1 MQALHDFKCQNQ
13 AKELTVRQ
21 AQVLELVA
29 KRRTLKQI
37 ADELAISESAI
48 NQHIKALKM
57 ILKVNSLP
65 ELADTFRTLSELQSE
80 STCRKSTSRISGLSE
95 LTENS
100 QQALQNGFEPV
111 VTFNDALH
119 FHKSTPWEIATEPSI
134 VPGVLNGTNAKLVR
148 SALIVGISLGLFILI
163 LTGLGVAQGLTEA
176 ISR

>member
-1 MQALHDFKCQNQ
+1 MRALHDFESQNVTK
-13 AKELTVRQ
+13 ALTARQ

-48 NQHIKALKM
+48 NQHVKMLKT

-65 ELADTFRTLSELQSE
+65 ELADTFRSLSEHHSE
-80 STCRKSTSRISGLSE
+80 STYRKSTSRISGLSE
-95 LTENS
+95 LPENR
-100 QQALQNGFEPV
+100 QHGGQDGLEPV
-111 VTFNDALH
+111 VTFSDALH
-119 FHKSTPWEIATEPSI
+119 FHKSAPWDGSTEPSI

-148 SALIVGISLGLFILI
+148 AALIVGISLGLFILI

-176 ISR
+176 ISH